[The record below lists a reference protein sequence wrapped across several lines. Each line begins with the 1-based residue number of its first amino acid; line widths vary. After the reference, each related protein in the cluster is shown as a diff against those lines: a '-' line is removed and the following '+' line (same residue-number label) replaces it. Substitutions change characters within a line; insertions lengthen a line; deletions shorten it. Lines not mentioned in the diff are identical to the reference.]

1 MLYRDQRGGLD
12 ESMETTVDIPAT
24 KAAIFRHLVR
34 DEAAY
39 LLPDFEIGDLD
50 VRYYAE
56 DRRVEGW
63 ATTFIVT
70 INGNAVGFTN
80 GPVR

>member
-1 MLYRDQRGGLD
+1 MLYRNQRGSLED
-12 ESMETTVDIPAT
+12 SLKTVVDLPAT
-24 KAAIFRHLVR
+24 RLALFCHLHRQAILPQFRIDDMAVK
-34 DEAAY
+34 
-39 LLPDFEIGDLD
+39 F
-50 VRYYAE
+50 YAE
-56 DRRVEGW
+56 DWRVEGW